1 MTSASPAPSAGPG
14 GVAKTPSPP
23 GRPHSAPPTAG
34 PPGSRPRP
42 RARVR
47 RGLLRALPVSPAV
60 VLLAL
65 FLAGPIGYC
74 AYIAFTD
81 LQLTGQAES
90 SFVGLDNFREA
101 FGDER
106 FLNAV
111 WLTLVFTFLS
121 SIIGQ
126 NTLGL
131 ALATLMQRASK
142 PVRTLTGAIVVTAW
156 VLPEVVAGFLLY
168 AFFRREGTL
177 NAVLDFLHLPSQNWL
192 FTLPI
197 LAVSFANVWRG
208 TAFSM
213 LVYSAALNEIPKE
226 ITEAAEVDGA
236 GGWRRMWHITLPMIR
251 RSIGTN
257 LMLNTL
263 QTLSVFGLIWVMTRG
278 GPGNDSQTLPLFMY
292 EQAFQKSMIGYGTA
306 VALLLLL
313 VGSLFSVVYMRLLR
327 TEV

>member
-1 MTSASPAPSAGPG
+1 MTAAAAPHATDGPEIS
-14 GVAKTPSPP
+14 KTPP
-23 GRPHSAPPTAG
+23 GPTPRPHS
-34 PPGSRPRP
+34 
-42 RARVR
+42 R
-47 RGLLRALPVSPAV
+47 RSKTLRALSRTLPVSPAL
-60 VLLAL
+60 VLLLL
-65 FLAGPIGYC
+65 FLAGPIAYC

-81 LQLTGQAES
+81 LQLTGQAHS
-90 SFVGLDNFREA
+90 SFVGLANFRKA
-101 FGDER
+101 FGDEE

-111 WLTLVFTFLS
+111 WLTLVFTVVS
-121 SIIGQ
+121 SLLGQ

-131 ALATLMQRASK
+131 ALAALMQRASK
-142 PVRTLTGAIVVTAW
+142 PVRTLTGGIVITAW

-177 NAVLDFLHLPSQNWL
+177 NAILDGLHLPSQNWL

-278 GPGNDSQTLPLFMY
+278 GPGDKSQTLPLFMY
-292 EQAFQKSMIGYGTA
+292 EQAFQNSMIGYGTA

-313 VGSLFSVVYMRLLR
+313 VGSLFSLVYLRLLR

>member
-1 MTSASPAPSAGPG
+1 MTATAPHPRLT
-14 GVAKTPSPP
+14 KTPEDGHPAHGP
-23 GRPHSAPPTAG
+23 RRP
-34 PPGSRPRP
+34 
-42 RARVR
+42 
-47 RGLLRALPVSPAV
+47 LRILPLTPAV
-60 VLLAL
+60 VLLLL
-65 FLAGPIGYC
+65 FLAGPIAYC
-74 AYIAFTD
+74 VYIAFTD
-81 LQLTGQAES
+81 LQLTGQAEE
-90 SFVGLDNFREA
+90 SFVGLDNFTRA
-101 FGDER
+101 FGDEA

-111 WLTLVFTFLS
+111 WLTLVFTVVS
-121 SIIGQ
+121 SLIGQ

-131 ALATLMQRASK
+131 ALAVLMRRASK
-142 PVRTLTGAIVVTAW
+142 PVRTLTGGIVVTAW

-177 NAVLDFLHLPSQNWL
+177 NAILDWLHLPSQNWL

-213 LVYSAALNEIPKE
+213 LVYSAALNEIPRE

-236 GGWRRMWHITLPMIR
+236 GGRRRMWHITLPMIR

-278 GPGNDSQTLPLFMY
+278 GPGGRSQTLPLFMY
-292 EQAFQKSMIGYGTA
+292 EQAFQNSLIGYGTA

-313 VGSLFSVVYMRLLR
+313 VGSLFSLIYLRLLR

>member
-1 MTSASPAPSAGPG
+1 M
-14 GVAKTPSPP
+14 
-23 GRPHSAPPTAG
+23 
-34 PPGSRPRP
+34 
-42 RARVR
+42 R
-47 RGLLRALPVSPAV
+47 RRHPVTRALPLTPALI
-60 VLLAL
+60 LLLL
-65 FLAGPIGYC
+65 FLAGPIAYC
-74 AYIAFTD
+74 VYIAFTD
-81 LQLTGQAES
+81 LQLTGQAHS
-90 SFVGLDNFREA
+90 SFVGLDNFRRA
-101 FGDER
+101 FHDDA

-111 WLTLVFTFLS
+111 WLTLVFTVLS
-121 SIIGQ
+121 SLVGQ

-131 ALATLMQRASK
+131 ALAALMKRASK
-142 PVRTLTGAIVVTAW
+142 PVRTITGAVVITAW

-177 NAVLDFLHLPSQNWL
+177 NAILHYLHLPSQNWL
-192 FTLPI
+192 FTLPV

-213 LVYSAALNEIPKE
+213 LVYSAALDEIPSE
-226 ITEAAEVDGA
+226 ISEAAEVDGA

-278 GPGNDSQTLPLFMY
+278 GPGDRSQTLPLFMY
-292 EQAFQKSMIGYGTA
+292 EQAFQNSMIGYGTA

-313 VGSLFSVVYMRLLR
+313 VGSLFSVVYLRLLR

>member
-1 MTSASPAPSAGPG
+1 MTGPTGTRTTATRARGTKGSAAGPG
-14 GVAKTPSPP
+14 A
-23 GRPHSAPPTAG
+23 APP
-34 PPGSRPRP
+34 RPAV
-42 RARVR
+42 RA
-47 RGLLRALPVSPAV
+47 LTRALPLTPAT
-60 VLLAL
+60 VLLLL
-65 FLAGPIGYC
+65 FLAGPIAYC

-81 LQLTGQAES
+81 LQLTGQAED
-90 SFVGLDNFREA
+90 SFIGFENFRTA
-101 FGDER
+101 FGDEA
-106 FLNAV
+106 FLNSV
-111 WLTLVFTFLS
+111 RLTLVFTVVSALL
-121 SIIGQ
+121 GQ

-131 ALATLMQRASK
+131 ALAALMQRASK
-142 PVRTLTGAIVVTAW
+142 PVRTLVGGIVVTAW

-177 NAVLDFLHLPSQNWL
+177 NAVLDWLHLPTQNWL
-192 FTLPI
+192 YTLPI

-226 ITEAAEVDGA
+226 ITEAAEMDGA

-257 LMLNTL
+257 LMLITL

-278 GPGNDSQTLPLFMY
+278 GPGGKSQTLPLFMY
-292 EQAFQKSMIGYGTA
+292 EEAFQKSMIGYGTA
-306 VALLLLL
+306 VALLLLV
-313 VGSLFSVVYMRLLR
+313 VGSLFSVLYLRLLR

>member
-1 MTSASPAPSAGPG
+1 MKRPA
-14 GVAKTPSPP
+14 T
-23 GRPHSAPPTAG
+23 G
-34 PPGSRPRP
+34 PPHPVHP
-42 RARVR
+42 VHPA
-47 RGLLRALPVSPAV
+47 LRAVTRAVPLTPATI
-60 VLLAL
+60 LLLL
-65 FLAGPIGYC
+65 FLAGPIAYC

-81 LQLTGQAES
+81 LQLTGQAED
-90 SFVGLDNFREA
+90 SFVGFDNFRTA
-101 FGDER
+101 FGDEA

-111 WLTLVFTFLS
+111 WLTLVFTVVSALL
-121 SIIGQ
+121 GQ

-131 ALATLMQRASK
+131 ALAALMQRASK
-142 PVRTLTGAIVVTAW
+142 PVRTLVGGIVVTAW

-177 NAVLDFLHLPSQNWL
+177 NAVLDWLHLPTQNWL
-192 FTLPI
+192 YTLPI

-226 ITEAAEVDGA
+226 ITEAAEMDGA

-257 LMLNTL
+257 LMLITL

-278 GPGNDSQTLPLFMY
+278 GPGGKSQTLPLFMY
-292 EQAFQKSMIGYGTA
+292 EEAFQKSMIGYGTA
-306 VALLLLL
+306 VALLMLV
-313 VGSLFSVVYMRLLR
+313 VGSLFSVIYLRLLR

>member
-1 MTSASPAPSAGPG
+1 MTTTAPHTDLGKTPGPTAPRRPRRGPG
-14 GVAKTPSPP
+14 ALV
-23 GRPHSAPPTAG
+23 
-34 PPGSRPRP
+34 
-42 RARVR
+42 
-47 RGLLRALPVSPAV
+47 RALPLTPAV
-60 VLLAL
+60 VLLLL
-65 FLAGPIGYC
+65 FLAGPIAYC
-74 AYIAFTD
+74 VSIAFTD
-81 LQLTGQAES
+81 LQLTGQAED
-90 SFVGLDNFREA
+90 SFVGFENFTRA
-101 FGDER
+101 FGDEA

-111 WLTLVFTFLS
+111 WLTLVFTVLS
-121 SIIGQ
+121 SLIGQ

-131 ALATLMQRASK
+131 ALAALMRRASK
-142 PVRTLTGAIVVTAW
+142 PVRTLTGGIVVTAW

-177 NAVLDFLHLPSQNWL
+177 NAILDWLHLPSQNWL

-213 LVYSAALNEIPKE
+213 LVYSAALNEIPQE

-236 GGWRRMWHITLPMIR
+236 GGRRRMWHITLPMIR
-251 RSIGTN
+251 RSIATN

-278 GPGNDSQTLPLFMY
+278 GPGGKSQTLPLFMY
-292 EQAFQKSMIGYGTA
+292 EQAFQNSLIGYGTA

-313 VGSLFSVVYMRLLR
+313 VGSLFSLVYLRLLR

>member
-1 MTSASPAPSAGPG
+1 MKRG
-14 GVAKTPSPP
+14 
-23 GRPHSAPPTAG
+23 H
-34 PPGSRPRP
+34 
-42 RARVR
+42 RAV
-47 RGLLRALPVSPAV
+47 RALPLAPAV
-60 VLLAL
+60 VLLLL
-65 FLAGPIGYC
+65 FLAGPIAYC
-74 AYIAFTD
+74 VWIAFTD
-81 LQLTGQAES
+81 LQLTGQAHS
-90 SFVGLDNFREA
+90 SFVGFANFRRA
-101 FGDER
+101 FRDNA

-111 WLTLVFTFLS
+111 WLTLVFTVVS
-121 SIIGQ
+121 SLVGQ

-131 ALATLMQRASK
+131 ALAALMKRASK
-142 PVRTLTGAIVVTAW
+142 PVRTLTGAVVVTAW

-177 NAVLDFLHLPSQNWL
+177 NAVLDWLHLPRQNWL

-213 LVYSAALNEIPKE
+213 LVYSAALDEIPAE

-236 GGWRRMWHITLPMIR
+236 GGWRRLWHITLPMIR

-278 GPGNDSQTLPLFMY
+278 GPGDRSQTLPLFMY
-292 EQAFQKSMIGYGTA
+292 EQAFQNSMIGYATA
-306 VALLLLL
+306 VALLLLV
-313 VGSLFSVVYMRLLR
+313 VGSLFSVVYLRLLR

>member
-1 MTSASPAPSAGPG
+1 MTTTAPHPRPT
-14 GVAKTPSPP
+14 KTPD
-23 GRPHSAPPTAG
+23 AG
-34 PPGSRPRP
+34 HPARGPR
-42 RARVR
+42 
-47 RGLLRALPVSPAV
+47 LPVRILPLTPAM
-60 VLLAL
+60 VLLLL
-65 FLAGPIGYC
+65 FLAGPIAYC
-74 AYIAFTD
+74 VYIAFTD
-81 LQLTGQAES
+81 LQLTGQAQE
-90 SFVGLDNFREA
+90 SFVGFDNFTRA
-101 FGDER
+101 FGDEA

-111 WLTLVFTFLS
+111 WLTLVFTVLS
-121 SIIGQ
+121 SLIGQ

-131 ALATLMQRASK
+131 ALAALMQRASK
-142 PVRTLTGAIVVTAW
+142 PVRTLTGGIVVTAW

-177 NAVLDFLHLPSQNWL
+177 NAILDWLHLPSQNWL

-236 GGWRRMWHITLPMIR
+236 GGWRRLWHITLPMIR

-278 GPGNDSQTLPLFMY
+278 GPGGRSQTLPLFMY
-292 EQAFQKSMIGYGTA
+292 EQAFQNSLIGYGTA

-313 VGSLFSVVYMRLLR
+313 VGSLFSLIYLRLLR

>member
-1 MTSASPAPSAGPG
+1 MTTTAPHPRLTEAPQEKHPARGP
-14 GVAKTPSPP
+14 
-23 GRPHSAPPTAG
+23 R
-34 PPGSRPRP
+34 
-42 RARVR
+42 
-47 RGLLRALPVSPAV
+47 LPVRILPLTPAV
-60 VLLAL
+60 VLLLL
-65 FLAGPIGYC
+65 FLAGPIAYC
-74 AYIAFTD
+74 VYIAFTD
-81 LQLTGQAES
+81 LQLTGQAQE
-90 SFVGLDNFREA
+90 SFVGLDNFTRA
-101 FGDER
+101 FGDEA

-111 WLTLVFTFLS
+111 WLTLVFTVLS
-121 SIIGQ
+121 SLIGQ

-131 ALATLMQRASK
+131 ALAALMQRASK
-142 PVRTLTGAIVVTAW
+142 PVRTLTGGIVVTAW

-177 NAVLDFLHLPSQNWL
+177 NAILDWLHLPSQNWL

-236 GGWRRMWHITLPMIR
+236 SGRRRLWHITLPMIR

-278 GPGNDSQTLPLFMY
+278 GPGGRSQTLPLFMY
-292 EQAFQKSMIGYGTA
+292 EQAFQNSLIGYGTA

-313 VGSLFSVVYMRLLR
+313 VGSLFSLIYLRLLR

>member
-1 MTSASPAPSAGPG
+1 MKTATDPGLAKGPG
-14 GVAKTPSPP
+14 AAAVP
-23 GRPHSAPPTAG
+23 
-34 PPGSRPRP
+34 PRP
-42 RARVR
+42 AARSR
-47 RGLLRALPVSPAV
+47 RVPLLRVLPLTPAV
-60 VLLAL
+60 VLLLL
-65 FLAGPIGYC
+65 FLAGPIAYC

-81 LQLTGQAES
+81 LQLTGQAED
-90 SFVGLDNFREA
+90 SFVGFENFTTA
-101 FGDER
+101 FGDDA

-111 WLTLVFTFLS
+111 WLTLVFTVISALV
-121 SIIGQ
+121 GQ
-126 NTLGL
+126 NALGL
-131 ALATLMQRASK
+131 ALAALMRRASK
-142 PVRTLTGAIVVTAW
+142 PVRTLVGGIVITAW

-177 NAVLDFLHLPSQNWL
+177 NAVLDWLHLPTQNWL

-213 LVYSAALNEIPKE
+213 LVYSAALNEIPQE
-226 ITEAAEVDGA
+226 VTEAAEVDGA

-257 LMLNTL
+257 LMLITL

-278 GPGNDSQTLPLFMY
+278 GPGGRSQTLPLFMY
-292 EQAFQKSMIGYGTA
+292 EEAFQKSMIGYGTA
-306 VALLLLL
+306 VALLLLV
-313 VGSLFSVVYMRLLR
+313 VGSLFSVVYLRLLR

>member
-1 MTSASPAPSAGPG
+1 MTATAPHPRPT
-14 GVAKTPSPP
+14 KTPHAEHPAHGP
-23 GRPHSAPPTAG
+23 RLPLPILPHN
-34 PPGSRPRP
+34 
-42 RARVR
+42 
-47 RGLLRALPVSPAV
+47 PAI
-60 VLLAL
+60 VLLLL
-65 FLAGPIGYC
+65 FLAGPIAYC
-74 AYIAFTD
+74 VSIAFTD
-81 LQLTGQAES
+81 LQLTGQAEE
-90 SFVGLDNFREA
+90 SFVGLDNFTRA
-101 FGDER
+101 FGDEA

-111 WLTLVFTFLS
+111 WLTLVFTVLS
-121 SIIGQ
+121 SLIGQ

-131 ALATLMQRASK
+131 ALAALMQRASK
-142 PVRTLTGAIVVTAW
+142 PVRTLTGGIVITAW

-177 NAVLDFLHLPSQNWL
+177 NAILDWLHLPSQNWL

-213 LVYSAALNEIPKE
+213 LVYSAALNEIPQE

-236 GGWRRMWHITLPMIR
+236 GGLRRMWHITLPMIR

-278 GPGNDSQTLPLFMY
+278 GPGGRSQTLPLFMY
-292 EQAFQKSMIGYGTA
+292 EQAFQNSLIGYGTA

-313 VGSLFSVVYMRLLR
+313 VGSLFSLVYLRLLR

>member
-1 MTSASPAPSAGPG
+1 MSSAPAGP
-14 GVAKTPSPP
+14 
-23 GRPHSAPPTAG
+23 
-34 PPGSRPRP
+34 
-42 RARVR
+42 R
-47 RGLLRALPVSPAV
+47 RSLARALPAAPGV
-60 VLLAL
+60 VLLVL

-74 AYIAFTD
+74 VYLAFTD

-90 SFVGLDNFREA
+90 SFVGLANFREA
-101 FGDER
+101 FGDED

-111 WLTLVFTFLS
+111 WLTLVFTVVS
-121 SIIGQ
+121 SLLGQ

-131 ALATLMQRASK
+131 TLASLMRRASR
-142 PVRTLTGAIVVTAW
+142 PVRTLTGGIVVVAW

-177 NAVLDFLHLPSQNWL
+177 NAVLDWLQLPVQNWL

-213 LVYSAALNEIPKE
+213 LVYSAALNEIPQE
-226 ITEAAEVDGA
+226 VTEAAEVDGA

-278 GPGNDSQTLPLFMY
+278 GPGGRSQTLPLYMY
-292 EQAFQKSMIGYGTA
+292 EQAFQNHMIGYATA
-306 VALLLLL
+306 VALLLLV
-313 VGSLFSVVYMRLLR
+313 VGSLFSLVYMRLLR
-327 TEV
+327 MEA

>member
-1 MTSASPAPSAGPG
+1 MKKRSLT
-14 GVAKTPSPP
+14 
-23 GRPHSAPPTAG
+23 
-34 PPGSRPRP
+34 
-42 RARVR
+42 
-47 RGLLRALPVSPAV
+47 RALPLSPAV
-60 VLLAL
+60 LLLLA

-74 AYIAFTD
+74 VYLAFTD
-81 LQLTGQAES
+81 LQLTGQADS
-90 SFVGLDNFREA
+90 SFIGFENFREA
-101 FGDER
+101 FGDDD

-111 WLTLVFTFLS
+111 WLTLVFTVLS
-121 SIIGQ
+121 SLIGQ

-131 ALATLMQRASK
+131 GLALLMQRASK
-142 PVRTLTGAIVVTAW
+142 TVRTVTGGIVVTAW

-177 NAVLDFLHLPSQNWL
+177 NSILEFLHLPSQNWM

-226 ITEAAEVDGA
+226 VVESAEVDGA
-236 GGWRRMWHITLPMIR
+236 GGWRRLWHITLPMIR

-278 GPGNDSQTLPLFMY
+278 GPGGRSQTLPLYMY
-292 EQAFQKSMIGYGTA
+292 EQAFQNSMIGYATA
-306 VALLLLL
+306 VALLLLI
-313 VGSLFSVVYMRLLR
+313 VGSLFSLVYMRLLR

>member
-1 MTSASPAPSAGPG
+1 MAPATI
-14 GVAKTPSPP
+14 VM
-23 GRPHSAPPTAG
+23 
-34 PPGSRPRP
+34 
-42 RARVR
+42 
-47 RGLLRALPVSPAV
+47 
-60 VLLAL
+60 AL
-65 FLAGPIGYC
+65 FLAGPIAYC
-74 AYIAFTD
+74 VYIAFTD
-81 LQLTGQAES
+81 LQLTGQATS
-90 SFVGLDNFREA
+90 SFVGLDNFKAA
-101 FGDER
+101 FHDDA

-111 WLTLVFTFLS
+111 RLTLVFTFLS
-121 SIIGQ
+121 SIVGQ

-131 ALATLMQRASK
+131 ALAALMKRASK
-142 PVRTLTGAIVVTAW
+142 PVRTVTAAVVVTAW

-177 NAVLDFLHLPSQNWL
+177 NAILDWLGLPSQNWL

-213 LVYSAALNEIPKE
+213 LVYSAALDEIPAE

-236 GGWRRMWHITLPMIR
+236 NAWQRLWHVTLPMIR

-278 GPGNDSQTLPLFMY
+278 GPSNHSQTLPLFMY

-306 VALLLLL
+306 VALLLLI

-327 TEV
+327 SEP

>member
-1 MTSASPAPSAGPG
+1 MTTASSAGPD
-14 GVAKTPSPP
+14 GVAKTSP
-23 GRPHSAPPTAG
+23 GRPAASPPDAA
-34 PPGSRPRP
+34 RV
-42 RARVR
+42 RVR

-60 VLLAL
+60 ILLVL

-90 SFVGLDNFREA
+90 SFVGFDNFREA

-111 WLTLVFTFLS
+111 WLTLVFTVLS
-121 SIIGQ
+121 SLIGQ

-131 ALATLMQRASK
+131 ALASLMQRASK

-177 NAVLDFLHLPSQNWL
+177 NAVLDALHLPSQNWM

-236 GGWRRMWHITLPMIR
+236 SGWRKMWHITLPMIR

-313 VGSLFSVVYMRLLR
+313 VGSLFSLVYLRLLR